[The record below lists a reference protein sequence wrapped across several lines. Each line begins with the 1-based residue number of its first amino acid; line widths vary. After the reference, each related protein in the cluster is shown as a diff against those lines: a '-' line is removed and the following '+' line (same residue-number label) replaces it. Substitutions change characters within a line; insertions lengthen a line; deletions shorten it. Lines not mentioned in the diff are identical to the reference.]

1 MIDYRFKHY
10 CKQNVN
16 IHTQWLRNF
25 HRVDISCFLLIKRIY
40 DRNVYFLRHCD
51 DV

>member
-16 IHTQWLRNF
+16 IHTQWLRNL
-25 HRVDISCFLLIKRIY
+25 HRVDISCSLLIKRIY
-40 DRNVYFLRHCD
+40 D
-51 DV
+51 